1 MDYALFK
8 IINGWA
14 GRWPAL
20 DLLARM
26 FVNDYFV
33 PSTMSLGLLFL
44 WFGGRTMEE
53 RDRWQ
58 GAVIESVFSLFL
70 ANALVKVF
78 NAVIFRPRPYF
89 DHNVRMLFYHPSDS
103 SWPSNPAAV
112 TFAIAATIWFYNRR
126 AGAAMLALAGLMAL
140 ARVVAGVH
148 YPGDVFSGALLG
160 MGVAY
165 GLYRQ
170 ENHLQPYVEWLIHL
184 GRQLHLA

>member
-1 MDYALFK
+1 VDYTLFK

-14 GRWPAL
+14 GHWPAL
-20 DLLARM
+20 DLLVRM
-26 FVNDYFV
+26 FVNDYFI

-44 WFGGRTMEE
+44 WFGGQTMEE

-58 GAVIESVFSLFL
+58 RAVIESVLSLFL
-70 ANALVKVF
+70 ANALVKLF
-78 NAVIFRPRPYF
+78 NAIIFRPRPYLG
-89 DHNVRMLFYHPSDS
+89 HNVRMLFYHPSDS

-112 TFAIAATIWFYNRR
+112 TFAIAATIWLYDRR
-126 AGAAMLALAGLMAL
+126 AGAVMLALAGLMAL

-148 YPGDVFSGALLG
+148 YPGDVLGGALLG

-170 ENHLQPYVEWLIHL
+170 GNRLRPYIEWLIYW